1 MKRFFALLVAFVLSF
16 SNVATSNAVT
26 VTCVNC
32 SDNILQVLDRIT
44 SLDELATLASSYEE
58 SVTQTLQQIQM
69 VQNQIQQYENMIKNT
84 IKLPAQLLNTVTG
97 TFKQLASLASG
108 VQNQV
113 GDIAALGDVFK
124 QVYMNKDFFKGI
136 ASAGTV
142 SGGGINAIRQ
152 QNAQYYQKWQAMNAE
167 IERASQATFQISG
180 QQLQD
185 LVQDAD
191 GFDAHITSL
200 LSTPEGTVQ
209 ALDSGNQLAALQIQE
224 ARQLRTLLL
233 NSVQAATQKAMSEER
248 KEEFRQEQWREMTN
262 TDKLRGKVGVENAHT
277 DPF

>member
-1 MKRFFALLVAFVLSF
+1 MKKCFVCLVASAFLVL
-16 SNVATSNAVT
+16 NIALARAAV

-32 SDNILQVLDRIT
+32 SDNIVQALNQVTTLE
-44 SLDELATLASSYEE
+44 ELGQLASSYEE
-58 SVTQTLQQIQM
+58 QVEQTLQQIQM
-69 VQNQIQQYENMIKNT
+69 VQNQIQQYENMVKNT
-84 IKLPAQLLNTVTG
+84 IKLPAQLLNSVTG
-97 TFKQLASLASG
+97 SFRQLASLTGG

-124 QVYMNKDFFKGI
+124 QVYMNKDFFKGV
-136 ASAGTV
+136 AAAGTA

-167 IERASQATFQISG
+167 IERASQATFQMSG

-191 GFDAHITSL
+191 AFDTHIASL
-200 LSTPEGTVQ
+200 LNTPEGAVQ

-224 ARQLRTLLL
+224 ARQLRTLML
-233 NSVQAATQKAMSEER
+233 NSVQAATQRDMSAER
-248 KEEFRQEQWREMTN
+248 KEELRQEQWKEMTN

>member
-1 MKRFFALLVAFVLSF
+1 MKRFLVVLLVTFVFLYSCIAYAIP
-16 SNVATSNAVT
+16 VE
-26 VTCVNC
+26 CVNC
-32 SDNILQVLDRIT
+32 SDNIVQALNQIT
-44 SLDELATLASSYEE
+44 TLEELGQLISSYEE
-58 SVTQTLQQIQM
+58 QVEQTLKQIQM
-69 VQNQIQQYENMIKNT
+69 VQNQIQQYENMVKNT
-84 IKLPAQLLNTVTG
+84 IKLPAQLLNKVTG
-97 TFKQLASLASG
+97 TFKQLASLTSG

-124 QVYMNKDFFKGI
+124 QVYMNKDFLKGI

-167 IERASQATFQISG
+167 IERASQATFQMSG

-191 GFDAHITSL
+191 GFDAHISSL
-200 LSTPEGTVQ
+200 LNTPEGAVQ

-224 ARQLRTLLL
+224 ARQLRTLML
-233 NSVQAATQKAMSEER
+233 NSVQAVTQKDMSAQRREELR
-248 KEEFRQEQWREMTN
+248 MEQQREMYN
-262 TDKLRGKVGVENAHT
+262 TDKLRGKVGVENAHK

>member
-1 MKRFFALLVAFVLSF
+1 
-16 SNVATSNAVT
+16 
-26 VTCVNC
+26 
-32 SDNILQVLDRIT
+32 
-44 SLDELATLASSYEE
+44 
-58 SVTQTLQQIQM
+58 M
-69 VQNQIQQYENMIKNT
+69 VQNQIQQYENMVKNT
-84 IKLPAQLLNTVTG
+84 IKLPAQLLNKVTG
-97 TFKQLASLASG
+97 TFKQLASLTSG

-124 QVYMNKDFFKGI
+124 QVYMNKDFLKGI

-167 IERASQATFQISG
+167 IERASQATFQMSG

-191 GFDAHITSL
+191 GFDAHISSL
-200 LSTPEGTVQ
+200 LNTPEGAVQ

-224 ARQLRTLLL
+224 ARQLRTLML
-233 NSVQAATQKAMSEER
+233 NSVQAVTQKDMSAQRREELR
-248 KEEFRQEQWREMTN
+248 MEQQREMYN
-262 TDKLRGKVGVENAHT
+262 TDKLRGKVGVENAHK